1 MNWQGYSL
9 DDQIIVEF
17 TYLHLSSDIHL
28 SSDDWNRFLDSRLPL
43 EDECQDSYDNED
55 DYQPLRS
62 G

>member
-1 MNWQGYSL
+1 M
-9 DDQIIVEF
+9 DDQIIAGGHLSPSSSES
-17 TYLHLSSDIHL
+17 HLSSDG
-28 SSDDWNRFLDSRLPL
+28 WNRFHVSQIPL